1 MKPLILEYTET
12 PNFIES
18 DSNPIEYCDNKN
30 LSVLKDTKKTAIS
43 YVNME
48 TETFTKTNGEP
59 SDSDSDLRNNLKIL
73 MGTETRTYTETE
85 ASDSDRDRMQFKQ
98 LLDTRTLNESVG
110 TSDSDRN

>member
-18 DSNPIEYCDNKN
+18 NSSPIEYCNNKN
-30 LSVLKDTKKTAIS
+30 LSVIKGTKKTAIS

-59 SDSDSDLRNNLKIL
+59 TDSDSDLRNNLKIL
-73 MGTETRTYTETE
+73 MGTETRTFTQTE
-85 ASDSDRDRMQFKQ
+85 ASDSDRDRMHFKQ

-110 TSDSDRN
+110 ETDSDRD

>member
-12 PNFIES
+12 PNFIEPN
-18 DSNPIEYCDNKN
+18 SNPIEYCNRKN
-30 LSVLKDTKKTAIS
+30 LSVIRGTSKTAIS

-59 SDSDSDLRNNLKIL
+59 TDSDSDLRRNIKIL
-73 MGTETRTYTETE
+73 MATETRTFTKTE
-85 ASDSDRDRMQFKQ
+85 ASDTDRDRVHFKQ

-110 TSDSDRN
+110 TTDSDRD